1 MRSTGL
7 IQGHLTFKIMIQD
20 IDQHIDIINDALAW
34 AQEYQKE
41 SFHAE
46 QMKEYRR
53 KLLKIRKALIVNC
66 SAAAYGE
73 SQVGKSYLMS
83 SLLSSA
89 NHPFVIENDGK
100 EYSFIDELNPS
111 GGNNAKIESTGVITR
126 FTINKGEWKNE
137 NMVKILNLSVV
148 DIILLLT
155 DSYYNDIRINPDTIL
170 PYDAINRKLEE
181 LGSLWSNKKIQHN
194 VIIEDDI
201 KDINDYIKEVI
212 GNSAAAICQSNF
224 CKTIAPVIQYIPYE
238 KWVDVFSLLWNQNE
252 EINRLFA
259 TLINAYKKL
268 DFQQEVYVPF
278 NAVLR
283 SEGTLLKIEWLDTVC
298 GIQIDTGSDNVYTH
312 VFDKDGHLLASNFS
326 KGDLSA
332 LIAELT
338 FELPDALAEDRK
350 FLREMDLLDFPGA
363 RSREKYK
370 EKEIATVL
378 PKMLRRGKVAY
389 LFNKYSRSLQI
400 SSVLFCHHNDQKA
413 EPTIGETINGWIE
426 ENIGLTP
433 QERTEMLKCTH
444 GIAPL
449 FLVATKFNIDLERT
463 KTDKAQDYETLDK
476 HWNRFDTVFPEII
489 KPNRWLEEWV
499 VSPDGSLLP
508 FQNIYPLRDFYWSGK
523 NGLFDG
529 YSDGALKSEE
539 SSIHYHADFPDYFD
553 RLKDSFLRNK
563 FVRRHFDN
571 PDQTWND
578 VATLNNDGSK
588 AIIKNL
594 DTISSVL
601 DKARRDKYK
610 RQLESLKQEL
620 IKALEVFYEPEDSEA
635 KNKKVRL
642 IAGDIRR
649 SLDRT
654 IASNPAAFGRILD
667 KLMVSP
673 EALRNIAYNIIVCHT
688 DTPKDFSAI
697 NFIRASAG
705 IDITADKTSNIDK
718 LLCYYILDDEK
729 DLRQFLK
736 EQGFEL
742 EDVIS
747 KEILT
752 LSTIGDVI
760 TKHIV
765 DYWVEHLNAT
775 AQELTSVL
783 PHADEVVFM
792 LVNLFNKL
800 DVRKSISEKITRYTE
815 IFSEGEQPNAIG
827 DYASLT
833 FNNFVSFV
841 GRNYMSD
848 DEIESLKVKAGDC
861 NIPVDF
867 SPAGWNIIRKPQP
880 LVETLKIFDEA
891 ASIVNKGRIDIE
903 VLRKLPFWNN
913 YQRWENFVIIG
924 LIYSS
929 DISHCDPICNE
940 KIKNLIERSQLLYN

>member
-1 MRSTGL
+1 
-7 IQGHLTFKIMIQD
+7 MIHD
-20 IDQHIDIINDALAW
+20 IDEHIAIINDTLAW
-34 AQEYQKE
+34 AQEYHKE
-41 SFHAE
+41 SFPME
-46 QMKEYRR
+46 QMKEFRR
-53 KLLKIRKALIVNC
+53 KLLKIRNALAVNC

-83 SLLSSA
+83 SLLSSSK
-89 NHPFVIENDGK
+89 HPFVIENNGK

-126 FTINKGEWKNE
+126 FTIKKGERSNISF
-137 NMVKILNLSVV
+137 VKILNLSVV
-148 DIILLLT
+148 DIILILA
-155 DSYYNDIRINPDTIL
+155 DSYYNDIRINPDTII
-170 PYDAINRKLEE
+170 PYDAINKKLDE
-181 LGSLWSNKKIQHN
+181 LSSLWSNKRIQHD
-194 VIIEDDI
+194 IIVEDDI
-201 KDINDYIKEVI
+201 KDINDYVKEVI
-212 GNSAAAICQSNF
+212 GNSAAAIYQSNF
-224 CKTIAPVIQYIPYE
+224 CTIIAAVIQYIPYD

-268 DFQQEVYVPF
+268 EFQQEVYVPF

-298 GIQIDTGSDNVYTH
+298 GVQIDTGNDIVYTD
-312 VFDKDGHLLASNFS
+312 VYDKDGNLLASNFS

-338 FELPDALAEDRK
+338 FELPEAIAQERK
-350 FLREMDLLDFPGA
+350 FLMEMDLLDFPGA

-413 EPTIGETINGWIE
+413 EPTIGETINDWIE

-433 QERTEMLKCTH
+433 QERTYLLKSTH

-449 FLVATKFNIDLERT
+449 FFIATKFNIDLERM

-489 KPNRWLEEWV
+489 KPNRWLDEWIISSNGGV
-499 VSPDGSLLP
+499 MP

-529 YSDGALKSEE
+529 YSDGAIKSEE
-539 SSIHYHADFPDYFD
+539 TTIHIHPDFPDYLD
-553 RLKDSFLRNK
+553 RLKDSFLRNR
-563 FVRRHFDN
+563 FVRQHFCN
-571 PDQTWND
+571 PEQTWAD

-588 AIIKNL
+588 AVIKNL
-594 DTISSVL
+594 DSISRVL
-601 DKARRDKYK
+601 DNARKDKYRK
-610 RQLESLKQEL
+610 QLVNLKKEL
-620 IKALEVFYEPEDSEA
+620 IKVLEVFYEPEDTET

-642 IAGDIRR
+642 IAGDLRR
-649 SLDRT
+649 SLMQT
-654 IASNPAAFGRILD
+654 IASNPATFGRILD
-667 KLMVSP
+667 KLMISP
-673 EALRNIAYNIIVCHT
+673 EALRNIAYDIIVCHS

-705 IDITADKTSNIDK
+705 IDINLDKEENIEK
-718 LLCYYILDDEK
+718 LLDFYILDNVDE
-729 DLRQFLK
+729 LRQYLK

-765 DYWVEHLNAT
+765 DYWVDHLNAK

-792 LVNLFNKL
+792 LVNLFKKL
-800 DVRKSISEKITRYTE
+800 NVRQTISEKITRYTE

-827 DYASLT
+827 DFASLT
-833 FNNFVSFV
+833 LNNFVSSV
-841 GRNYMSD
+841 GRHYMSD
-848 DEIESLKVKAGDC
+848 DEIESLKIKAGNC
-861 NIPVDF
+861 HLPVDF
-867 SPAGWNIIRKPQP
+867 TPKGWNRTRDPQP
-880 LVETLKIFDEA
+880 LIETLKIFDESA
-891 ASIVNKGRIDIE
+891 IIVNKGKIDINI
-903 VLRKLPFWNN
+903 LRKLPFWNN

-929 DISHCDPICNE
+929 DISHCNPICNE
-940 KIKNLIERSQLLYN
+940 KVKNLIKRSQPLYN

>member
-1 MRSTGL
+1 
-7 IQGHLTFKIMIQD
+7 MIHD
-20 IDQHIDIINDALAW
+20 IDQHIKIINDTLAW
-34 AQEYQKE
+34 AQEYHKE
-41 SFHAE
+41 SFPTE
-46 QMKEYRR
+46 QLKEFRR
-53 KLLKIRKALIVNC
+53 RLLKIRKALVGNC

-89 NHPFVIENDGK
+89 NHPFVIENNGR

-126 FTINKGEWKNE
+126 FTIRKDNHTKDNF
-137 NMVKILNLSVV
+137 VKIINLSVV
-148 DIILLLT
+148 DVILLLA
-155 DSYYNDIRINPDTIL
+155 DSYYNDIKINPDTII
-170 PYDAINRKLEE
+170 PYDTINQKLDK
-181 LGSLWSNKKIQHN
+181 LGSIWSSRRVQHS
-194 VIIEDDI
+194 IIVEDDI
-201 KDINDYIKEVI
+201 KDINDYVKEVI
-212 GNSAAAICQSNF
+212 GNSAAAIYQSNF
-224 CKTIAPVIQYIPYE
+224 CKVIAPVIQYIPYD
-238 KWVDVFSLLWNQNE
+238 KWIDVFGLLWNQNE
-252 EINRLFA
+252 EINRLFT

-283 SEGTLLKIEWLDTVC
+283 SKGTLLKIEWLDTVC
-298 GIQIDTGSDNVYTH
+298 GVQTDTGSDIIHTDVY
-312 VFDKDGHLLASNFS
+312 DKDGHLLASNFS

-338 FELPDALAEDRK
+338 FELPETIANERK
-350 FLREMDLLDFPGA
+350 FLNKMDLLDFPGA

-413 EPTIGETINGWIE
+413 EPTIGETINDWIE
-426 ENIGLTP
+426 ENIGLSP
-433 QERTEMLKCTH
+433 KERYELLKSTC

-449 FLVATKFNIDLERT
+449 FFVATKFNIDLERT
-463 KTDKAQDYETLDK
+463 KTDKSQDYETLDK

-499 VSPDGSLLP
+499 ISPNGDLMP

-529 YSDGALKSEE
+529 YSDGVIKSEE
-539 SSIHYHADFPDYFD
+539 TGIHIHADFPDYLD

-563 FVRRHFDN
+563 FVRQYFSN
-571 PDQTWND
+571 PEQTWND

-588 AIIKNL
+588 AIIKDL

-601 DKARRDKYK
+601 DNARKERYRK
-610 RQLESLKQEL
+610 QLDLLKQEL
-620 IKALEVFYEPEDSEA
+620 IKALEVFYEPEDTEA

-649 SLDRT
+649 SLMQT

-673 EALRNIAYNIIVCHT
+673 EALRNIAYDIIVCHT

-705 IDITADKTSNIDK
+705 IDINQDRESNIER
-718 LLCYYILDDEK
+718 LLNFYILDNIDE
-729 DLRQFLK
+729 LRQYLK
-736 EQGFEL
+736 DQGFEL

-752 LSTIGDVI
+752 LSTVGDVI

-765 DYWVEHLNAT
+765 DYWVNHLNAK
-775 AQELTSVL
+775 AQELTSIL

-792 LVNLFNKL
+792 LVNLFKKL
-800 DVRKSISEKITRYTE
+800 NVRQSISDKITRYTE

-827 DYASLT
+827 DFASLT
-833 FNNFVSFV
+833 LNNFVSTV
-841 GRNYMSD
+841 GRHYMSD
-848 DEIESLKVKAGDC
+848 DDIETLKVKANNC
-861 NIPVDF
+861 HLPVDF
-867 SPAGWNIIRKPQP
+867 TPAGWNKTRAAQP
-880 LVETLKIFDEA
+880 LIATLKVFDES
-891 ASIVNKGRIDIE
+891 ASIVNKGRIDIN

-929 DISHCDPICNE
+929 DISHCDPMSNE
-940 KIKNLIERSQLLYN
+940 RVKELIERCQPLYN